1 MKFWLAVGLGASL
14 GAWIRWILS
23 VSLNQAGG
31 LLPIGTLLANA
42 LGGLLMGV
50 ALGVLQV
57 MPQLAP
63 EYRLFITTGF
73 LGGLTTFST
82 FSAEAFGL
90 LQKQNYTAVLIYVCT
105 HVFVSIALTIVG
117 YWCVM
122 RWHTLA

>member
-1 MKFWLAVGLGASL
+1 MKVWLAVGLGASI
-14 GAWIRWILS
+14 GAWIRWMLTL
-23 VSLNQAGG
+23 SLNQSGG
-31 LLPIGTLLANA
+31 LLPLGTLLANA

-50 ALGVLQV
+50 ALGALQL

-63 EYRLFITTGF
+63 EYRLFMTTGF

-105 HVFVSIALTIVG
+105 HVLVSIVLTIVG

-122 RWHTLA
+122 RLHTMA

>member
-1 MKFWLAVGLGASL
+1 MKVWLAVGLGASI
-14 GAWIRWILS
+14 GAWIRWMLTL
-23 VSLNQAGG
+23 SLNQSGG
-31 LLPIGTLLANA
+31 LLPLGTLLANA

-50 ALGVLQV
+50 ALGALQL

-63 EYRLFITTGF
+63 EYRLFMTTCF

-105 HVFVSIALTIVG
+105 HVLVSIVLTIVG

-122 RWHTLA
+122 RLHTMA

>member
-1 MKFWLAVGLGASL
+1 MKFWLAVGLGASI
-14 GAWIRWILS
+14 GAWIRWMLTL
-23 VSLNQAGG
+23 SLNQSGG
-31 LLPIGTLLANA
+31 LLPLGTLLANA

-50 ALGVLQV
+50 ALGALQL

-63 EYRLFITTGF
+63 EYRLFMTTGF

-105 HVFVSIALTIVG
+105 HVLVSIVLTIVG
-117 YWCVM
+117 YWCVI
-122 RWHTLA
+122 RLHTMA